1 MTSLSKFR
9 RGEGVIF
16 DDLELW
22 KIKKNDQNIR
32 ILAKSQ
38 LYKLLKFQ
46 TRRESQ
52 DIEITD
58 N

>member
-22 KIKKNDQNIR
+22 KMKKNDQNIR
-32 ILAKSQ
+32 ILALSQ